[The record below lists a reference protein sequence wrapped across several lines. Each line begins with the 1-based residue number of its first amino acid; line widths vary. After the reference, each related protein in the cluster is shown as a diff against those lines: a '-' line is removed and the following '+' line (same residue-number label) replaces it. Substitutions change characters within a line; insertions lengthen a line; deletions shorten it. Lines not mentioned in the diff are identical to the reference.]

1 MREGDV
7 GEWPFSTRAA
17 GHEFGS
23 DQWNSGRGRSALE
36 TARLT
41 HSVTL
46 PPSNDALRKAHPII
60 TSSAMTGRLGR
71 NTTRKRPSILQRV
84 G

>member
-1 MREGDV
+1 MAPLASSWRGGFQGYLRRAS
-7 GEWPFSTRAA
+7 GEV
-17 GHEFGS
+17 
-23 DQWNSGRGRSALE
+23 
-36 TARLT
+36 ARQFMT

-46 PPSNDALRKAHPII
+46 PPSNDALRKVHPII
-60 TSSAMTGRLGR
+60 TSSAMTRRLGR